1 MLAILNGPQS
11 PQGGMGNR
19 CLVFLLVYCEQK
31 KHTQRE
37 EEIKMSDKQSGY
49 AIRTDLLGM
58 AIGIL
63 ESKTNVSMQNEHLK
77 PDGKRESV
85 SPYTT
90 EDVVSEA
97 EKLYSFVL
105 NKG

>member
-1 MLAILNGPQS
+1 
-11 PQGGMGNR
+11 MGNR
-19 CLVFLLVYCEQK
+19 CLVFCLRIASRK
-31 KHTQRE
+31 NTHRQRE
-37 EEIKMSDKQSGY
+37 EEKKMSEKQSGY
-49 AIRTDLLGM
+49 AIRTDILGM

-63 ESKTNVSMQNEHLK
+63 EHKINVSMQNEHLK

>member
-1 MLAILNGPQS
+1 
-11 PQGGMGNR
+11 
-19 CLVFLLVYCEQK
+19 
-31 KHTQRE
+31 
-37 EEIKMSDKQSGY
+37 MSDKQSGY

-63 ESKTNVSMQNEHLK
+63 DHKTTVSMQNEHLK
-77 PDGKRESV
+77 PEGKRESV
-85 SPYTT
+85 DPYTT

-105 NKG
+105 NRG